1 MMIVECRQL
10 GRTYGAGRAAQVA
23 LTDVSLQFERGEIC
37 SILGPSGS
45 GKTTLLSILGCLLAP
60 TRGELWVENV
70 RVDHAR
76 PRQLVRLRRRLIGFV
91 FQQARLLPFL
101 SIEENL
107 RLVGR
112 NSGLPRQDLSRRID
126 RLLDELSLADVR
138 NRSPDEASVGE
149 RQRASIA
156 RAILHR
162 PPIVLADEPTA
173 SLDWPT
179 GRRVMEL
186 LIQQAREE
194 KALLIIV
201 THDPRAA
208 ALTHRSICID
218 SGKVLDA

>member
-1 MMIVECRQL
+1 
-10 GRTYGAGRAAQVA
+10 
-23 LTDVSLQFERGEIC
+23 
-37 SILGPSGS
+37 
-45 GKTTLLSILGCLLAP
+45 
-60 TRGELWVENV
+60 
-70 RVDHAR
+70 
-76 PRQLVRLRRRLIGFV
+76 V

-112 NSGLPRQDLSRRID
+112 NSGIRRQVLSRRID

-138 NRSPDEASVGE
+138 NRSPDETSGGE

-162 PPIVLADEPTA
+162 PAIVLADEPTA

-179 GRRVMEL
+179 GGRVMEL

-208 ALTHRSICID
+208 ALAHRSICID
-218 SGKVLDA
+218 SGRVVDV